1 MPISMDRALR
11 HMSWANQRVYAA
23 CSSLPDEAL
32 DAYIINPEWTARRL
46 LQHIVASADWYVY
59 CLGIAS
65 WHDVPEPKVIADLP
79 QLALTLKNYDEQIL
93 SANELDDEL
102 LTFKDEVGNTQVFR
116 STLLAEAVLHAT
128 EHRAQLMDAIESK
141 GFSAITLDSI
151 DLWAF
156 ETFERESGNSPR

>member
-23 CSSLPDEAL
+23 FSTLPNEAL
-32 DAYIINPEWTARRL
+32 DSFIVNPEWTARRL

-65 WHDVPEPKVIADLP
+65 WNDIPEPKTISDLAS
-79 QLALTLKNYDEQIL
+79 LALTLKNYDEQIL

-156 ETFERESGNSPR
+156 ETFERESSNSPR

>member
-23 CSSLPDEAL
+23 FSALPDEAL
-32 DAYIINPEWTARRL
+32 DAYIVNPDWTARRL

-59 CLGIAS
+59 CLGIAG
-65 WHDVPEPKVIADLP
+65 WNDIQEPKTISDLAP
-79 QLALTLKNYDEQIL
+79 LALTLKKYDDQIL
-93 SANELDDEL
+93 SASELDDEL

-128 EHRAQLMDAIESK
+128 EHRAQLMDAIESR
-141 GFSAITLDSI
+141 GYSAITLDSI

-156 ETFERESGNSPR
+156 ESYERESGDSSR

>member
-11 HMSWANQRVYAA
+11 HMSWANQRVYSAF
-23 CSSLPDEAL
+23 STLPDEAL
-32 DAYIINPEWTARRL
+32 DSYIVNPEWTARRL

-65 WHDVPEPKVIADLP
+65 WNEIPEPQIIADLAP
-79 QLALTLKNYDEQIL
+79 LAVRLKKFDEQIQ

-102 LTFKDEVGNTQVFR
+102 LTFKDEVGNTQVYR

-128 EHRAQLMDAIESK
+128 EHRAQLMDAIESR

-156 ETFERESGNSPR
+156 ESFERESGNSSR

>member
-11 HMSWANQRVYAA
+11 HMSWANQRVYSAFQA
-23 CSSLPDEAL
+23 LPDEAL
-32 DAYIINPEWTARRL
+32 DSYIVNPEWTARRL

-65 WHDVPEPKVIADLP
+65 WHDVPEPKSIADIAS
-79 QLALTLKNYDEQIL
+79 LALTLKNYDEQIL
-93 SANELDDEL
+93 SAVELDDAL
-102 LTFKDEVGNTQVFR
+102 LSFKDEVGVTEVYR

-128 EHRAQLMDAIESK
+128 EHRAQLMDAIESR

-156 ETFERESGNSPR
+156 ESFERESSNSSR